1 MVIKCPVCGEENPDD
16 ATICKACGAPLG
28 NSSEKKAKSGK
39 VLIAIFIFAILV
51 VVAIVAAPIVYKSV
65 PSHNKTDDSDGDG
78 MPDEWELANGLNPN
92 DPGDRNSDADSDGL
106 TNYEEY
112 QLGTDPQNP
121 DTDGD
126 GIPDGLDLIPKADA
140 GIRVTITKI
149 RIWDY
154 VDGIWPLYKDTGQI
168 FARIYVDDNLV
179 GEAPSEP
186 AELEIDKIYDVNWSI
201 TTNVSDDR
209 SHKVRIEIYDKDLIG
224 EEMLDINGD
233 SPSKDKAGYYLEINY
248 YLGTGD
254 VGRTQTSD
262 PNNPPDGSNDGNS
275 GLQDDKDAMIEYTI
289 TTIDMS
295 TV

>member
-16 ATICKACGAPLG
+16 ATICKACGAPLE

-51 VVAIVAAPIVYKSV
+51 VVAIVAAPIIYKSV

-149 RIWDY
+149 RIKDF
-154 VDGIWPLYKDTGQI
+154 VDFPKKPTGQI

-179 GEAPSEP
+179 GEVPSEP
-186 AELEIDKIYDVNWSI
+186 AELEIDKIYDVNWYI

-224 EEMLDINGD
+224 EEMLDINGE
-233 SPSKDKAGYYLEINY
+233 SPAKDKAGYYLEINY

-262 PNNPPDGSNDGNS
+262 SNNPPDGSNDGNS